1 MSARQTQPSTPRKRR
16 QPGILIADDDPGIL
30 HLLRAALQSH
40 GFAAWLA
47 KDGQEAI
54 DLFQIHKDSIDM
66 VLLDVKMP
74 RLNGPQVLAEI
85 KRIQPKVAC
94 CFLSGVVDR
103 KAGLELLNEGAL
115 GFFPKP
121 FNSGKV
127 AEMVWQLVEGSE
139 PAEVR

>member
-1 MSARQTQPSTPRKRR
+1 MSAHQTQPSTPRKRR
-16 QPGILIADDDPGIL
+16 QPGILIADDDPAIL
-30 HLLRAALQSH
+30 DLLKSALQNH

-54 DLFQIHKDSIDM
+54 DLFQVHKDSINM

-74 RLNGPQVLAEI
+74 RLDGPQVLAEL

-94 CFLSGVVDR
+94 CFLSGVLDR
-103 KAGLELLNEGAL
+103 KDGLELLNQGAL

-121 FNSGKV
+121 FNFREV
-127 AEMVWQLVEGSE
+127 AEVVWQLVEGSE
-139 PAEVR
+139 PAEVL